1 MPELRVVAVS
11 NDGTRLVLKAAD
23 STEYTLP
30 IDERLRAAVRGDRP
44 RLGQI
49 EIEVESHLR
58 PRDIQ
63 ARIRAGA
70 TAEEVAQLAGI
81 PVDRVRRFEGPVLAE
96 RAFMA
101 ERARKTPVRRPG
113 ENAGPQL
120 GEAVQERLLLRGAEK
135 DTVQWDSWRRDDGT
149 WEVLLVYRV
158 AGEPHSASWTY
169 DPPRRLV
176 QAVDDEARSLIGES
190 DDLAAPEPS
199 FPFVPRIARLP
210 RDRPL
215 DRARGTSRPSL
226 PPLRAR
232 RGDRASE
239 RDSLTSL
246 LEAVPS
252 FRGDMVVPGTALRA
266 RTAGGA
272 RRANRRRRS
281 PRPPRPRPV
290 PPTRTSSC
298 PARSAATATGSSA
311 PPTARP
317 RRTASV
323 RAAARRS
330 RAGTR
335 SCSAR
340 GARSR
345 SSGLRQSDRS
355 HATVS
360 PVSACCRLA
369 TVRRRQ
375 VGIVRCGPV
384 SFRRGPG
391 ARATATGGRAPRRP
405 GGPASE
411 DHSDHEPTY
420 RAAGMPATAS
430 ASTSWAPETPEPQ

>member
-23 STEYTLP
+23 ATEYTLP

-113 ENAGPQL
+113 ENSGPLL

-149 WEVLLVYRV
+149 WEVMLVYRV

-190 DDLAAPEPS
+190 DDLGAPEPS

-210 RDRPL
+210 RERTLGAL
-215 DRARGTSRPSL
+215 DRDRPSL
-226 PPLRAR
+226 PSQSPEPAEEST
-232 RGDRASE
+232 GE

-252 FRGDMVVPGTALRA
+252 FRGDLVVPELPAAESSEEPPDTEPEAEEPPA
-266 RTAGGA
+266 PAASAGSAYADVLMPRSVTSHRDRLIGA
-272 RRANRRRRS
+272 TDRQAEADGVRPGRRAA
-281 PRPPRPRPV
+281 V
-290 PPTRTSSC
+290 PSWDEI
-298 PARSAATATGSSA
+298 
-311 PPTARP
+311 
-317 RRTASV
+317 V
-323 RAAARRS
+323 F
-330 RAGTR
+330 GTR
-335 SCSAR
+335 R
-340 GARSR
+340 KK
-345 SSGLRQSDRS
+345 Q
-355 HATVS
+355 
-360 PVSACCRLA
+360 
-369 TVRRRQ
+369 
-375 VGIVRCGPV
+375 
-384 SFRRGPG
+384 
-391 ARATATGGRAPRRP
+391 
-405 GGPASE
+405 E
-411 DHSDHEPTY
+411 
-420 RAAGMPATAS
+420 
-430 ASTSWAPETPEPQ
+430 

>member
-30 IDERLRAAVRGDRP
+30 IDERLRAAVRNDRA

-70 TAEEVAQLAGI
+70 SAEEVAQFAGI

-113 ENAGPQL
+113 ENTGPQL
-120 GEAVQERLLLRGAEK
+120 GEAVQERLLMRGADKE
-135 DTVQWDSWRRDDGT
+135 TVQWDSWRRDDGT

-176 QAVDDEARSLIGES
+176 QAVDDEARSLIGET
-190 DDLAAPEPS
+190 DDVAAPEPS

-215 DRARGTSRPSL
+215 DRALDRQMERPA
-226 PPLRAR
+226 PPPPPEPEERI
-232 RGDRASE
+232 GGVTASE

-252 FRGDMVVPGTALRA
+252 FRGDMVVPERPAPPEPPALEPAVHEPEAEEPPAPAASAGAGSAYADVLMPRAVAGHRDRLTGTTDRQAEADGVRP
-266 RTAGGA
+266 G
-272 RRANRRRRS
+272 RRAA
-281 PRPPRPRPV
+281 V
-290 PPTRTSSC
+290 PSWDEI
-298 PARSAATATGSSA
+298 
-311 PPTARP
+311 
-317 RRTASV
+317 V
-323 RAAARRS
+323 F
-330 RAGTR
+330 GTR
-335 SCSAR
+335 R
-340 GARSR
+340 KK
-345 SSGLRQSDRS
+345 QD
-355 HATVS
+355 
-360 PVSACCRLA
+360 
-369 TVRRRQ
+369 
-375 VGIVRCGPV
+375 
-384 SFRRGPG
+384 
-391 ARATATGGRAPRRP
+391 
-405 GGPASE
+405 
-411 DHSDHEPTY
+411 
-420 RAAGMPATAS
+420 
-430 ASTSWAPETPEPQ
+430 

>member
-70 TAEEVAQLAGI
+70 SAEEVAQLAGI

-120 GEAVQERLLLRGAEK
+120 GEAVQDRLLIRGADK

-149 WEVLLVYRV
+149 WEVLLVYLV

-176 QAVDDEARSLIGES
+176 QAVDEEARSLIGES
-190 DDLAAPEPS
+190 DDLSAPEPS

-215 DRARGTSRPSL
+215 DRPALPAPSAEL
-226 PPLRAR
+226 TEE
-232 RGDRASE
+232 GVTASE

-252 FRGDMVVPGTALRA
+252 FRGDMVVPE
-266 RTAGGA
+266 
-272 RRANRRRRS
+272 
-281 PRPPRPRPV
+281 RP
-290 PPTRTSSC
+290 SS
-298 PARSAATATGSSA
+298 T
-311 PPTARP
+311 
-317 RRTASV
+317 
-323 RAAARRS
+323 
-330 RAGTR
+330 
-335 SCSAR
+335 
-340 GARSR
+340 
-345 SSGLRQSDRS
+345 
-355 HATVS
+355 
-360 PVSACCRLA
+360 
-369 TVRRRQ
+369 
-375 VGIVRCGPV
+375 
-384 SFRRGPG
+384 
-391 ARATATGGRAPRRP
+391 
-405 GGPASE
+405 
-411 DHSDHEPTY
+411 
-420 RAAGMPATAS
+420 
-430 ASTSWAPETPEPQ
+430 ETPEEPAPEPEVEEPPAPAASAGSAYADVLMPRSVGAHRDRLVGATDRQAEADGVRPGRRAAVPSWDEIVFGTRRKNKE

>member
-30 IDERLRAAVRGDRP
+30 IDERLRAAVRNDRA

-70 TAEEVAQLAGI
+70 SAEEVAQLAGI

-113 ENAGPQL
+113 ENTGPQL
-120 GEAVQERLLLRGAEK
+120 GEAVQERLTLRGAEK
-135 DTVQWDSWRRDDGT
+135 EAVQWDSWRRDDGT

-176 QAVDDEARSLIGES
+176 QAVDDEARALIGET
-190 DDLAAPEPS
+190 DGTIATQEPS

-215 DRARGTSRPSL
+215 DRALDRQLERPPGS
-226 PPLRAR
+226 PAEPEEN
-232 RGDRASE
+232 GGE

-252 FRGDMVVPGTALRA
+252 FRGDMVVPDRPAPPEPAPTEPVQEPEEEEPVAPAASAGAGSAYADVLMPRSVAGHRDRLTGTTDRQAEADGVRP
-266 RTAGGA
+266 G
-272 RRANRRRRS
+272 RRAA
-281 PRPPRPRPV
+281 V
-290 PPTRTSSC
+290 PSWDEI
-298 PARSAATATGSSA
+298 
-311 PPTARP
+311 
-317 RRTASV
+317 V
-323 RAAARRS
+323 F
-330 RAGTR
+330 GTR
-335 SCSAR
+335 R
-340 GARSR
+340 KK
-345 SSGLRQSDRS
+345 QD
-355 HATVS
+355 
-360 PVSACCRLA
+360 
-369 TVRRRQ
+369 
-375 VGIVRCGPV
+375 
-384 SFRRGPG
+384 
-391 ARATATGGRAPRRP
+391 
-405 GGPASE
+405 
-411 DHSDHEPTY
+411 
-420 RAAGMPATAS
+420 
-430 ASTSWAPETPEPQ
+430 

>member
-113 ENAGPQL
+113 ENSGPLL
-120 GEAVQERLLLRGAEK
+120 GETVQERLLLRGAEK

-149 WEVLLVYRV
+149 WEVMLVYLV

-190 DDLAAPEPS
+190 DDLGTPEPT

-210 RDRPL
+210 RERPFDR
-215 DRARGTSRPSL
+215 DRPSL
-226 PPLRAR
+226 PAQ
-232 RGDRASE
+232 ASEPAEESTGE

-252 FRGDMVVPGTALRA
+252 FRGDLVVPERA
-266 RTAGGA
+266 PEPVEEPDSEPAAEEPPAPAASAGSAYADVLMPRSVGSHRDRLVGA
-272 RRANRRRRS
+272 TDRQAEADGVRPGRRAA
-281 PRPPRPRPV
+281 V
-290 PPTRTSSC
+290 PSWDEI
-298 PARSAATATGSSA
+298 
-311 PPTARP
+311 
-317 RRTASV
+317 V
-323 RAAARRS
+323 F
-330 RAGTR
+330 GTR
-335 SCSAR
+335 R
-340 GARSR
+340 KK
-345 SSGLRQSDRS
+345 Q
-355 HATVS
+355 
-360 PVSACCRLA
+360 
-369 TVRRRQ
+369 
-375 VGIVRCGPV
+375 
-384 SFRRGPG
+384 
-391 ARATATGGRAPRRP
+391 
-405 GGPASE
+405 E
-411 DHSDHEPTY
+411 
-420 RAAGMPATAS
+420 
-430 ASTSWAPETPEPQ
+430 

>member
-1 MPELRVVAVS
+1 MTSAGTTREVPMPELRVVAVS

-70 TAEEVAQLAGI
+70 SAEEVAQLAGI

-113 ENAGPQL
+113 ENVGPQL
-120 GEAVQERLLLRGAEK
+120 GEAVQERLTIRGAEK

-149 WEVLLVYRV
+149 WEVMLVYRV
-158 AGEPHSASWTY
+158 AGEPHAASWTY

-215 DRARGTSRPSL
+215 DRALDRQMERPSL
-226 PPLRAR
+226 PPAPPEPVEEA
-232 RGDRASE
+232 GE

-252 FRGDMVVPGTALRA
+252 FRGDMVVPERPANTERP
-266 RTAGGA
+266 AGEEPVTEPEEEEPPAPAASAGA
-272 RRANRRRRS
+272 GSAYADVLMPRSVGSHRDRLVGSTDRQAEADGVRPGRRAA
-281 PRPPRPRPV
+281 V
-290 PPTRTSSC
+290 PSWDEI
-298 PARSAATATGSSA
+298 
-311 PPTARP
+311 
-317 RRTASV
+317 V
-323 RAAARRS
+323 F
-330 RAGTR
+330 GTR
-335 SCSAR
+335 R
-340 GARSR
+340 KK
-345 SSGLRQSDRS
+345 QD
-355 HATVS
+355 
-360 PVSACCRLA
+360 
-369 TVRRRQ
+369 
-375 VGIVRCGPV
+375 
-384 SFRRGPG
+384 
-391 ARATATGGRAPRRP
+391 
-405 GGPASE
+405 
-411 DHSDHEPTY
+411 
-420 RAAGMPATAS
+420 
-430 ASTSWAPETPEPQ
+430 

>member
-70 TAEEVAQLAGI
+70 SAEEVASLAGI

-113 ENAGPQL
+113 ENTGPQL
-120 GEAVQERLLLRGAEK
+120 GEAVQERLLLRGADKE
-135 DTVQWDSWRRDDGT
+135 TVQWDSWRRDDGT

-158 AGEPHSASWTY
+158 ATEPHSASWTY

-176 QAVDDEARSLIGES
+176 QAVDDEARALIGET
-190 DDLAAPEPS
+190 DDIAAPEPS

-215 DRARGTSRPSL
+215 DRALERPGA
-226 PPLRAR
+226 PEAEQEPA
-232 RGDRASE
+232 APAAVAEQE

-252 FRGDMVVPGTALRA
+252 FRGDMVVPE
-266 RTAGGA
+266 
-272 RRANRRRRS
+272 
-281 PRPPRPRPV
+281 RPAAA
-290 PPTRTSSC
+290 
-298 PARSAATATGSSA
+298 PAELPSA
-311 PPTARP
+311 P
-317 RRTASV
+317 
-323 RAAARRS
+323 
-330 RAGTR
+330 
-335 SCSAR
+335 
-340 GARSR
+340 
-345 SSGLRQSDRS
+345 
-355 HATVS
+355 
-360 PVSACCRLA
+360 
-369 TVRRRQ
+369 
-375 VGIVRCGPV
+375 
-384 SFRRGPG
+384 
-391 ARATATGGRAPRRP
+391 
-405 GGPASE
+405 E
-411 DHSDHEPTY
+411 EPEQEPE
-420 RAAGMPATAS
+420 AEEPPATAAS
-430 ASTSWAPETPEPQ
+430 AGSAYADVLMPRAVASHRDRLVGSTDRQAEADGVRPGRRAAVPSWDEIVFGTRRKKQE

>member
-23 STEYTLP
+23 ATEYTLP

-113 ENAGPQL
+113 ENSGPLL

-190 DDLAAPEPS
+190 DDLAVPEPS

-210 RDRPL
+210 RERSMDRAL
-215 DRARGTSRPSL
+215 DRQTERERPSL
-226 PPLRAR
+226 PAQSSEPAEETT
-232 RGDRASE
+232 GE

-252 FRGDMVVPGTALRA
+252 FRGDMVVPE
-266 RTAGGA
+266 RTSETPDEPDEEAAVEEPPAPAASAGSAYADVLMPRSVGSHRDRLTGA
-272 RRANRRRRS
+272 TDRQAEADGVRPGRRAA
-281 PRPPRPRPV
+281 V
-290 PPTRTSSC
+290 PSWDEI
-298 PARSAATATGSSA
+298 
-311 PPTARP
+311 
-317 RRTASV
+317 V
-323 RAAARRS
+323 F
-330 RAGTR
+330 GTR
-335 SCSAR
+335 R
-340 GARSR
+340 KK
-345 SSGLRQSDRS
+345 Q
-355 HATVS
+355 
-360 PVSACCRLA
+360 
-369 TVRRRQ
+369 
-375 VGIVRCGPV
+375 
-384 SFRRGPG
+384 
-391 ARATATGGRAPRRP
+391 
-405 GGPASE
+405 E
-411 DHSDHEPTY
+411 
-420 RAAGMPATAS
+420 
-430 ASTSWAPETPEPQ
+430 

>member
-30 IDERLRAAVRGDRP
+30 IDERLRAAVRNDRA

-70 TAEEVAQLAGI
+70 SAEEVAQFAGI

-113 ENAGPQL
+113 ENTGPQL
-120 GEAVQERLLLRGAEK
+120 GEAVQERLLLRGADKE
-135 DTVQWDSWRRDDGT
+135 TVQWDSWRRDDGT

-176 QAVDDEARSLIGES
+176 QAVDDEARSLIGET
-190 DDLAAPEPS
+190 DDVAAPEPS

-215 DRARGTSRPSL
+215 DRALDRQMERPTA
-226 PPLRAR
+226 PPPPPEPEEHI
-232 RGDRASE
+232 ASVSAGE

-252 FRGDMVVPGTALRA
+252 FRGDMVVPERPAPPEPPAIEPAAQEPEADEPSAAAASAGAGSAYADVLMPRAVAGHRDRLTGTTDRQAEADGVRP
-266 RTAGGA
+266 G
-272 RRANRRRRS
+272 RRAA
-281 PRPPRPRPV
+281 V
-290 PPTRTSSC
+290 PTWDEI
-298 PARSAATATGSSA
+298 
-311 PPTARP
+311 
-317 RRTASV
+317 V
-323 RAAARRS
+323 F
-330 RAGTR
+330 GTR
-335 SCSAR
+335 R
-340 GARSR
+340 KK
-345 SSGLRQSDRS
+345 QD
-355 HATVS
+355 
-360 PVSACCRLA
+360 
-369 TVRRRQ
+369 
-375 VGIVRCGPV
+375 
-384 SFRRGPG
+384 
-391 ARATATGGRAPRRP
+391 
-405 GGPASE
+405 
-411 DHSDHEPTY
+411 
-420 RAAGMPATAS
+420 
-430 ASTSWAPETPEPQ
+430 

>member
-70 TAEEVAQLAGI
+70 TAEEVAQMAGI

-120 GEAVQERLLLRGAEK
+120 GESVQERLTLRGAEK

-210 RDRPL
+210 RDRTMDRAL
-215 DRARGTSRPSL
+215 DRQSPPAPPSE
-226 PPLRAR
+226 PTEESTGERER
-232 RGDRASE
+232 E

-252 FRGDMVVPGTALRA
+252 FRGDMVVPEIPSEEPEEPAEEPA
-266 RTAGGA
+266 AEEPPAPAASAGSAYADVLMPRSVGSHRDRLIGSTDRQA
-272 RRANRRRRS
+272 EADGVRPGRRAA
-281 PRPPRPRPV
+281 V
-290 PPTRTSSC
+290 PSWDEI
-298 PARSAATATGSSA
+298 
-311 PPTARP
+311 
-317 RRTASV
+317 V
-323 RAAARRS
+323 F
-330 RAGTR
+330 GTR
-335 SCSAR
+335 R
-340 GARSR
+340 KK
-345 SSGLRQSDRS
+345 Q
-355 HATVS
+355 
-360 PVSACCRLA
+360 
-369 TVRRRQ
+369 
-375 VGIVRCGPV
+375 
-384 SFRRGPG
+384 
-391 ARATATGGRAPRRP
+391 
-405 GGPASE
+405 E
-411 DHSDHEPTY
+411 
-420 RAAGMPATAS
+420 
-430 ASTSWAPETPEPQ
+430 

>member
-70 TAEEVAQLAGI
+70 TAEEVAQMAGI

-113 ENAGPQL
+113 ENSGPPL
-120 GEAVQERLLLRGAEK
+120 GEAVQERLLLRGADK

-149 WEVLLVYRV
+149 WEVLLVYLV

-176 QAVDDEARSLIGES
+176 QAVDDEARALIGES

-215 DRARGTSRPSL
+215 DRPGDRERPSL
-226 PPLRAR
+226 PAPPEPAAEESA
-232 RGDRASE
+232 GD

-252 FRGDMVVPGTALRA
+252 FRGDLVVPERPSVAPEPVEEPVEEPEAEEPPAPAASAGAGSAYADVLMPRSVTSHRDRLTGTTDRQAEADGVRP
-266 RTAGGA
+266 G
-272 RRANRRRRS
+272 RRAA
-281 PRPPRPRPV
+281 V
-290 PPTRTSSC
+290 PSWDEI
-298 PARSAATATGSSA
+298 
-311 PPTARP
+311 
-317 RRTASV
+317 V
-323 RAAARRS
+323 F
-330 RAGTR
+330 GTR
-335 SCSAR
+335 R
-340 GARSR
+340 KK
-345 SSGLRQSDRS
+345 Q
-355 HATVS
+355 
-360 PVSACCRLA
+360 
-369 TVRRRQ
+369 
-375 VGIVRCGPV
+375 
-384 SFRRGPG
+384 
-391 ARATATGGRAPRRP
+391 
-405 GGPASE
+405 E
-411 DHSDHEPTY
+411 
-420 RAAGMPATAS
+420 
-430 ASTSWAPETPEPQ
+430 

>member
-30 IDERLRAAVRGDRP
+30 IDERLRAAVRNDRA

-70 TAEEVAQLAGI
+70 SAEEVAQMAGI

-101 ERARKTPVRRPG
+101 ERARKTPVRRAG
-113 ENAGPQL
+113 ENTGTGPQL
-120 GEAVQERLLLRGAEK
+120 GEAVQERLLLRGAERE
-135 DTVQWDSWRRDDGT
+135 TVLWDSWRRDDGT

-158 AGEPHSASWTY
+158 ATETHSASWSY

-176 QAVDDEARSLIGES
+176 QAMDDEARSLIGES
-190 DDLAAPEPS
+190 DDSLMAPEPS

-215 DRARGTSRPSL
+215 DRALDRQMERPTAPA
-226 PPLRAR
+226 PPTPDEV
-232 RGDRASE
+232 GE

-252 FRGDMVVPGTALRA
+252 FRGDMVVPE
-266 RTAGGA
+266 
-272 RRANRRRRS
+272 
-281 PRPPRPRPV
+281 RPAPAEL
-290 PPTRTSSC
+290 PPTE
-298 PARSAATATGSSA
+298 PAQEPEAEE
-311 PPTARP
+311 PPA
-317 RRTASV
+317 
-323 RAAARRS
+323 
-330 RAGTR
+330 
-335 SCSAR
+335 
-340 GARSR
+340 
-345 SSGLRQSDRS
+345 
-355 HATVS
+355 
-360 PVSACCRLA
+360 
-369 TVRRRQ
+369 
-375 VGIVRCGPV
+375 
-384 SFRRGPG
+384 
-391 ARATATGGRAPRRP
+391 
-405 GGPASE
+405 
-411 DHSDHEPTY
+411 
-420 RAAGMPATAS
+420 AS
-430 ASTSWAPETPEPQ
+430 ASAGSAYADVLMPRAVAGHRDRLTGTTDRQAEADGVRPGRRAAVPSWDEIVFGTRRKKQD

>member
-70 TAEEVAQLAGI
+70 TAEEVAQMAGI

-120 GEAVQERLLLRGAEK
+120 GEAVQERLLLRGADK

-149 WEVLLVYRV
+149 WEVLLVYLV

-190 DDLAAPEPS
+190 DDLAVPEPS

-215 DRARGTSRPSL
+215 DRALDRERPGL
-226 PPLRAR
+226 PAPPSEPSEENAER
-232 RGDRASE
+232 E

-252 FRGDMVVPGTALRA
+252 FRGDMVVPERPADPVTEEPDEQEPEVEEPPAPA
-266 RTAGGA
+266 ASAGSAYADVLMPRSVGSHRDRLVGA
-272 RRANRRRRS
+272 TDRQAEADGVRPGRRAA
-281 PRPPRPRPV
+281 V
-290 PPTRTSSC
+290 PSWDEI
-298 PARSAATATGSSA
+298 
-311 PPTARP
+311 
-317 RRTASV
+317 V
-323 RAAARRS
+323 F
-330 RAGTR
+330 GTR
-335 SCSAR
+335 R
-340 GARSR
+340 KK
-345 SSGLRQSDRS
+345 Q
-355 HATVS
+355 
-360 PVSACCRLA
+360 
-369 TVRRRQ
+369 
-375 VGIVRCGPV
+375 
-384 SFRRGPG
+384 
-391 ARATATGGRAPRRP
+391 
-405 GGPASE
+405 E
-411 DHSDHEPTY
+411 
-420 RAAGMPATAS
+420 
-430 ASTSWAPETPEPQ
+430 

>member
-70 TAEEVAQLAGI
+70 SAEEVAQLAGI

-113 ENAGPQL
+113 ENAAGPQL
-120 GEAVQERLLLRGAEK
+120 GEAVQERLTLRGADK

-149 WEVLLVYRV
+149 WEVLLVYLV

-176 QAVDDEARSLIGES
+176 QAVDEEARSLIGES
-190 DDLAAPEPS
+190 EDLAAAEPS

-215 DRARGTSRPSL
+215 DRALERPSL
-226 PPLRAR
+226 PAPPVESDEDGA
-232 RGDRASE
+232 ASE

-252 FRGDMVVPGTALRA
+252 FRGDLVVPERPAPEPPVEEPA
-266 RTAGGA
+266 AEPAEEEPPAPAASAGSAYADVLMPRSVGA
-272 RRANRRRRS
+272 HRDRLVGATDRQAEADGVRPGRRAA
-281 PRPPRPRPV
+281 V
-290 PPTRTSSC
+290 PSWDEI
-298 PARSAATATGSSA
+298 
-311 PPTARP
+311 
-317 RRTASV
+317 V
-323 RAAARRS
+323 F
-330 RAGTR
+330 GTR
-335 SCSAR
+335 R
-340 GARSR
+340 KK
-345 SSGLRQSDRS
+345 Q
-355 HATVS
+355 
-360 PVSACCRLA
+360 
-369 TVRRRQ
+369 
-375 VGIVRCGPV
+375 
-384 SFRRGPG
+384 
-391 ARATATGGRAPRRP
+391 
-405 GGPASE
+405 E
-411 DHSDHEPTY
+411 
-420 RAAGMPATAS
+420 
-430 ASTSWAPETPEPQ
+430 

>member
-113 ENAGPQL
+113 ENTGPQL

-135 DTVQWDSWRRDDGT
+135 DSVQWDSWRRDDGT

-176 QAVDDEARSLIGES
+176 QAVDAEARSLIGES

-210 RDRPL
+210 RDRAM
-215 DRARGTSRPSL
+215 DRALERQERPVL
-226 PPLRAR
+226 PSPSPEPAEEST
-232 RGDRASE
+232 GE

-252 FRGDMVVPGTALRA
+252 FRGDLVVPERPADPPVPEEPA
-266 RTAGGA
+266 AEVEAEEPPAPAASAGSAYADVLMPRSVGSHRDRLIGA
-272 RRANRRRRS
+272 TDRQAEADGVRPGRRAA
-281 PRPPRPRPV
+281 V
-290 PPTRTSSC
+290 PSWDEI
-298 PARSAATATGSSA
+298 
-311 PPTARP
+311 
-317 RRTASV
+317 V
-323 RAAARRS
+323 F
-330 RAGTR
+330 GTR
-335 SCSAR
+335 R
-340 GARSR
+340 KK
-345 SSGLRQSDRS
+345 Q
-355 HATVS
+355 
-360 PVSACCRLA
+360 
-369 TVRRRQ
+369 
-375 VGIVRCGPV
+375 
-384 SFRRGPG
+384 
-391 ARATATGGRAPRRP
+391 
-405 GGPASE
+405 E
-411 DHSDHEPTY
+411 
-420 RAAGMPATAS
+420 
-430 ASTSWAPETPEPQ
+430 

>member
-63 ARIRAGA
+63 ARIRAA
-70 TAEEVAQLAGI
+70 SAEEVAQLAGI

-120 GEAVQERLLLRGAEK
+120 GEAVQERLLIRGAEK

-158 AGEPHSASWTY
+158 AGEPHAASWTY

-190 DDLAAPEPS
+190 EDLAAPEPS

-215 DRARGTSRPSL
+215 DRALDRQMERPSL
-226 PPLRAR
+226 PPPPPEPAEEAE
-232 RGDRASE
+232 D

-252 FRGDMVVPGTALRA
+252 FRGDMVVPERPATTERPAEEPA
-266 RTAGGA
+266 DEPEAEE
-272 RRANRRRRS
+272 
-281 PRPPRPRPV
+281 PRLPPPRQVPV
-290 PPTRTSSC
+290 PRTRTC
-298 PARSAATATGSSA
+298 
-311 PPTARP
+311 
-317 RRTASV
+317 
-323 RAAARRS
+323 
-330 RAGTR
+330 
-335 SCSAR
+335 
-340 GARSR
+340 
-345 SSGLRQSDRS
+345 
-355 HATVS
+355 
-360 PVSACCRLA
+360 
-369 TVRRRQ
+369 
-375 VGIVRCGPV
+375 
-384 SFRRGPG
+384 
-391 ARATATGGRAPRRP
+391 
-405 GGPASE
+405 
-411 DHSDHEPTY
+411 
-420 RAAGMPATAS
+420 
-430 ASTSWAPETPEPQ
+430 

>member
-70 TAEEVAQLAGI
+70 TAEEVAQMAGI

-120 GEAVQERLLLRGAEK
+120 GEAVQERLTLRGAEK

-149 WEVLLVYRV
+149 WEVLLVYLV

-176 QAVDDEARSLIGES
+176 QAVDEEARSLIGES
-190 DDLAAPEPS
+190 DDLAASPEPS

-215 DRARGTSRPSL
+215 DRALERPSL
-226 PPLRAR
+226 PAPPLESAEET
-232 RGDRASE
+232 ASASAGE

-252 FRGDMVVPGTALRA
+252 FRGDLVVPERPSEEAPEAEEPAPEAETEEPPAPA
-266 RTAGGA
+266 ASAGSAYADVLMPRSVGGHRDRLVGSTDRQA
-272 RRANRRRRS
+272 EADGVRPGRRAA
-281 PRPPRPRPV
+281 V
-290 PPTRTSSC
+290 PSWDEI
-298 PARSAATATGSSA
+298 
-311 PPTARP
+311 
-317 RRTASV
+317 V
-323 RAAARRS
+323 F
-330 RAGTR
+330 GTR
-335 SCSAR
+335 R
-340 GARSR
+340 KK
-345 SSGLRQSDRS
+345 Q
-355 HATVS
+355 
-360 PVSACCRLA
+360 
-369 TVRRRQ
+369 
-375 VGIVRCGPV
+375 
-384 SFRRGPG
+384 
-391 ARATATGGRAPRRP
+391 
-405 GGPASE
+405 E
-411 DHSDHEPTY
+411 
-420 RAAGMPATAS
+420 
-430 ASTSWAPETPEPQ
+430 

>member
-70 TAEEVAQLAGI
+70 SAEEVAQLAGI

-120 GEAVQERLLLRGAEK
+120 GEAVQERLLIRGAEK

-149 WEVLLVYRV
+149 WEVLLVYLV

-215 DRARGTSRPSL
+215 DRPVPPAPSAEL
-226 PPLRAR
+226 SEE
-232 RGDRASE
+232 GVSASE

-252 FRGDMVVPGTALRA
+252 FRGDMVVPERVSSTEDPEDPATETEVEEPPA
-266 RTAGGA
+266 PAASAGSAYADVLMPRSVGA
-272 RRANRRRRS
+272 HRDRLVGATDRQAEADGVRPGRRAA
-281 PRPPRPRPV
+281 V
-290 PPTRTSSC
+290 PSWDEI
-298 PARSAATATGSSA
+298 
-311 PPTARP
+311 
-317 RRTASV
+317 V
-323 RAAARRS
+323 F
-330 RAGTR
+330 GTR
-335 SCSAR
+335 R
-340 GARSR
+340 KNK
-345 SSGLRQSDRS
+345 
-355 HATVS
+355 
-360 PVSACCRLA
+360 
-369 TVRRRQ
+369 
-375 VGIVRCGPV
+375 
-384 SFRRGPG
+384 
-391 ARATATGGRAPRRP
+391 
-405 GGPASE
+405 E
-411 DHSDHEPTY
+411 
-420 RAAGMPATAS
+420 
-430 ASTSWAPETPEPQ
+430 

>member
-30 IDERLRAAVRGDRP
+30 IDERLRAAVRNDRA

-70 TAEEVAQLAGI
+70 SAEEVAQLAGI

-113 ENAGPQL
+113 ENSGPQL

-158 AGEPHSASWTY
+158 AGEVHTASWTY

-176 QAVDDEARSLIGES
+176 QAVDDEARALIGET
-190 DDLAAPEPS
+190 DDTIAAAPEPS

-215 DRARGTSRPSL
+215 DRALDRQIDRSDRQL
-226 PPLRAR
+226 ERAP
-232 RGDRASE
+232 APVEPEEE

-252 FRGDMVVPGTALRA
+252 FRGDMVVPEQPDSSEPSEEADAEEPPAPAASAGAGSAYADVLMPRA
-266 RTAGGA
+266 VSGHRDRLHGA
-272 RRANRRRRS
+272 TDRQAEADGVRPGRRAA
-281 PRPPRPRPV
+281 V
-290 PPTRTSSC
+290 PSWDEI
-298 PARSAATATGSSA
+298 
-311 PPTARP
+311 
-317 RRTASV
+317 V
-323 RAAARRS
+323 F
-330 RAGTR
+330 GTR
-335 SCSAR
+335 R
-340 GARSR
+340 KK
-345 SSGLRQSDRS
+345 QD
-355 HATVS
+355 
-360 PVSACCRLA
+360 
-369 TVRRRQ
+369 
-375 VGIVRCGPV
+375 
-384 SFRRGPG
+384 
-391 ARATATGGRAPRRP
+391 
-405 GGPASE
+405 
-411 DHSDHEPTY
+411 
-420 RAAGMPATAS
+420 
-430 ASTSWAPETPEPQ
+430 

>member
-30 IDERLRAAVRGDRP
+30 IDERLRAAVRNDRA

-70 TAEEVAQLAGI
+70 SAEEVAQLAGI

-113 ENAGPQL
+113 ENTGPQL
-120 GEAVQERLLLRGAEK
+120 GEAVQERLTLRGAEK
-135 DTVQWDSWRRDDGT
+135 DTAQWDSWRRDDGT

-176 QAVDDEARSLIGES
+176 QAVDDEARALIGET
-190 DDLAAPEPS
+190 DDTIATQEPS

-215 DRARGTSRPSL
+215 DRALDRQLEGP
-226 PPLRAR
+226 RAP
-232 RGDRASE
+232 GAPAEPEENGSE

-252 FRGDMVVPGTALRA
+252 FRGDMVVPERPTPTEPPAIEPAEEPEAEEPVAPAASAGAGSAYADVLMPRSVAGHRDRLTGTTDRQAEADGVRP
-266 RTAGGA
+266 G
-272 RRANRRRRS
+272 RRAA
-281 PRPPRPRPV
+281 V
-290 PPTRTSSC
+290 PSWDEI
-298 PARSAATATGSSA
+298 
-311 PPTARP
+311 
-317 RRTASV
+317 V
-323 RAAARRS
+323 F
-330 RAGTR
+330 GTR
-335 SCSAR
+335 R
-340 GARSR
+340 KK
-345 SSGLRQSDRS
+345 Q
-355 HATVS
+355 
-360 PVSACCRLA
+360 
-369 TVRRRQ
+369 
-375 VGIVRCGPV
+375 
-384 SFRRGPG
+384 
-391 ARATATGGRAPRRP
+391 
-405 GGPASE
+405 E
-411 DHSDHEPTY
+411 
-420 RAAGMPATAS
+420 
-430 ASTSWAPETPEPQ
+430 

>member
-113 ENAGPQL
+113 ENAGPLL
-120 GEAVQERLLLRGAEK
+120 GEAVQERLMLRGAEK

-190 DDLAAPEPS
+190 EDLAVPEPS

-215 DRARGTSRPSL
+215 DRS
-226 PPLRAR
+226 
-232 RGDRASE
+232 GDRDRERPTLPAQSSDPVEETIGE

-252 FRGDMVVPGTALRA
+252 FRGDMVVPERPAEIPEEPA
-266 RTAGGA
+266 PEPAAEEPPAPAASAGSAYADVLMPRSVGSHRDRLIGA
-272 RRANRRRRS
+272 TDRQAEADGVRPGRRAA
-281 PRPPRPRPV
+281 V
-290 PPTRTSSC
+290 PSWDEI
-298 PARSAATATGSSA
+298 
-311 PPTARP
+311 
-317 RRTASV
+317 V
-323 RAAARRS
+323 F
-330 RAGTR
+330 GTR
-335 SCSAR
+335 R
-340 GARSR
+340 KK
-345 SSGLRQSDRS
+345 Q
-355 HATVS
+355 
-360 PVSACCRLA
+360 
-369 TVRRRQ
+369 
-375 VGIVRCGPV
+375 
-384 SFRRGPG
+384 
-391 ARATATGGRAPRRP
+391 
-405 GGPASE
+405 E
-411 DHSDHEPTY
+411 
-420 RAAGMPATAS
+420 
-430 ASTSWAPETPEPQ
+430 

>member
-23 STEYTLP
+23 NTEYTLP
-30 IDERLRAAVRGDRP
+30 IDERLRAAVRNDRA

-113 ENAGPQL
+113 ESTGPQL
-120 GEAVQERLLLRGAEK
+120 GEAVAERLMLRGADK

-176 QAVDDEARSLIGES
+176 QAVDDEARALIGES
-190 DDLAAPEPS
+190 DDTPEPS

-210 RDRPL
+210 RDRF
-215 DRARGTSRPSL
+215 DRTERS
-226 PPLRAR
+226 
-232 RGDRASE
+232 DASESESSEAAGQDGVGE

-252 FRGDMVVPGTALRA
+252 FRGDLVVPEQSSSPDGAPEDEA
-266 RTAGGA
+266 EEPEAVEPPAPAASAGAAYADVLMPRSVAGHRDRLTGSTDRQA
-272 RRANRRRRS
+272 EADGVRPGRRAA
-281 PRPPRPRPV
+281 V
-290 PPTRTSSC
+290 PSWDEI
-298 PARSAATATGSSA
+298 
-311 PPTARP
+311 
-317 RRTASV
+317 V
-323 RAAARRS
+323 F
-330 RAGTR
+330 GTR
-335 SCSAR
+335 R
-340 GARSR
+340 KK
-345 SSGLRQSDRS
+345 Q
-355 HATVS
+355 
-360 PVSACCRLA
+360 
-369 TVRRRQ
+369 
-375 VGIVRCGPV
+375 
-384 SFRRGPG
+384 
-391 ARATATGGRAPRRP
+391 
-405 GGPASE
+405 E
-411 DHSDHEPTY
+411 
-420 RAAGMPATAS
+420 
-430 ASTSWAPETPEPQ
+430 

>member
-30 IDERLRAAVRGDRP
+30 IDERLRAAVRNDRA

-70 TAEEVAQLAGI
+70 SAEEVAQFAGI

-113 ENAGPQL
+113 ENTGPQL
-120 GEAVQERLLLRGAEK
+120 GEAVQERLLLRGADKE
-135 DTVQWDSWRRDDGT
+135 TVQWDSWRRDDGT

-169 DPPRRLV
+169 DAPRRLV
-176 QAVDDEARSLIGES
+176 QAVDDEARSLIGET
-190 DDLAAPEPS
+190 DDVAAPEPS

-215 DRARGTSRPSL
+215 DRALDRQMERPA
-226 PPLRAR
+226 PPPAPEPEERT
-232 RGDRASE
+232 GGVTASE

-252 FRGDMVVPGTALRA
+252 FRGDMVVPERPSPPEPPAIEPAVQEPETAEPPAPAASAGAGSAYADVLMPRAVAGHRDRLTGTTDRQAEADGVRP
-266 RTAGGA
+266 G
-272 RRANRRRRS
+272 RRAA
-281 PRPPRPRPV
+281 V
-290 PPTRTSSC
+290 PSWDEI
-298 PARSAATATGSSA
+298 
-311 PPTARP
+311 
-317 RRTASV
+317 V
-323 RAAARRS
+323 F
-330 RAGTR
+330 GTR
-335 SCSAR
+335 R
-340 GARSR
+340 KK
-345 SSGLRQSDRS
+345 QD
-355 HATVS
+355 
-360 PVSACCRLA
+360 
-369 TVRRRQ
+369 
-375 VGIVRCGPV
+375 
-384 SFRRGPG
+384 
-391 ARATATGGRAPRRP
+391 
-405 GGPASE
+405 
-411 DHSDHEPTY
+411 
-420 RAAGMPATAS
+420 
-430 ASTSWAPETPEPQ
+430 

>member
-30 IDERLRAAVRGDRP
+30 IDERLRAAVRNDRA

-70 TAEEVAQLAGI
+70 SAEEVAQFAGI

-113 ENAGPQL
+113 ENTGPQL
-120 GEAVQERLLLRGAEK
+120 GDAVQERLLLRGADKE
-135 DTVQWDSWRRDDGT
+135 TVQWDSWRRDDGT

-190 DDLAAPEPS
+190 DVAAPEPS

-215 DRARGTSRPSL
+215 DRAL
-226 PPLRAR
+226 
-232 RGDRASE
+232 DRQMDRHAEPEEFSAPTAAE

-252 FRGDMVVPGTALRA
+252 FRGDMVVPERPSQPEPAAIEPAAEKPAADEPPAAASAGAGSAYADVLMPRAVAGHRDRLTGTTDRQAEADGVRP
-266 RTAGGA
+266 G
-272 RRANRRRRS
+272 RRAA
-281 PRPPRPRPV
+281 V
-290 PPTRTSSC
+290 PSWDEI
-298 PARSAATATGSSA
+298 
-311 PPTARP
+311 
-317 RRTASV
+317 V
-323 RAAARRS
+323 F
-330 RAGTR
+330 GTR
-335 SCSAR
+335 R
-340 GARSR
+340 KK
-345 SSGLRQSDRS
+345 QD
-355 HATVS
+355 
-360 PVSACCRLA
+360 
-369 TVRRRQ
+369 
-375 VGIVRCGPV
+375 
-384 SFRRGPG
+384 
-391 ARATATGGRAPRRP
+391 
-405 GGPASE
+405 
-411 DHSDHEPTY
+411 
-420 RAAGMPATAS
+420 
-430 ASTSWAPETPEPQ
+430 

>member
-70 TAEEVAQLAGI
+70 SAEEVASLAGI

-113 ENAGPQL
+113 ENTGPQL
-120 GEAVQERLLLRGAEK
+120 GEAVQERLLLRGADKES
-135 DTVQWDSWRRDDGT
+135 VQWDSWRRDDGT

-158 AGEPHSASWTY
+158 ATEPHSASWTY

-176 QAVDDEARSLIGES
+176 QAVDDEARALIGET
-190 DDLAAPEPS
+190 DDIAAPEPS

-215 DRARGTSRPSL
+215 ERALDRPGTPAPEPTEEPGPSG
-226 PPLRAR
+226 AI
-232 RGDRASE
+232 AEQE

-252 FRGDMVVPGTALRA
+252 FRGDMVVPERPTTAPSELPSAQDEPEQEPEAEEPPASAASAGSAYADVLMPRA
-266 RTAGGA
+266 VASHRERLVGSTDRQAEADGVRPG
-272 RRANRRRRS
+272 RRAA
-281 PRPPRPRPV
+281 V
-290 PPTRTSSC
+290 PSWDEI
-298 PARSAATATGSSA
+298 
-311 PPTARP
+311 
-317 RRTASV
+317 V
-323 RAAARRS
+323 F
-330 RAGTR
+330 GTR
-335 SCSAR
+335 R
-340 GARSR
+340 KK
-345 SSGLRQSDRS
+345 Q
-355 HATVS
+355 
-360 PVSACCRLA
+360 
-369 TVRRRQ
+369 
-375 VGIVRCGPV
+375 
-384 SFRRGPG
+384 
-391 ARATATGGRAPRRP
+391 
-405 GGPASE
+405 E
-411 DHSDHEPTY
+411 
-420 RAAGMPATAS
+420 
-430 ASTSWAPETPEPQ
+430 

>member
-30 IDERLRAAVRGDRP
+30 IDERLRAAVRNDRA

-70 TAEEVAQLAGI
+70 SAEEVAQFAGI

-113 ENAGPQL
+113 ENTGPQL
-120 GEAVQERLLLRGAEK
+120 GEAVQERLLLRGADRE
-135 DTVQWDSWRRDDGT
+135 TVQWDSWRRDDGT

-176 QAVDDEARSLIGES
+176 QAVDEEARSLIGET
-190 DDLAAPEPS
+190 DDVAAPEPS

-215 DRARGTSRPSL
+215 DRALDRQIERPSPSAL
-226 PPLRAR
+226 EPEERVSGVSA
-232 RGDRASE
+232 GE

-252 FRGDMVVPGTALRA
+252 FRGDMVVPERPSQPEPPALEPASQEEPEADEPPAAAASAGAGSAYADVLMPRAVAGHRDRLTGTTDRQAEADGVRP
-266 RTAGGA
+266 G
-272 RRANRRRRS
+272 RRAA
-281 PRPPRPRPV
+281 V
-290 PPTRTSSC
+290 PSWDEI
-298 PARSAATATGSSA
+298 
-311 PPTARP
+311 
-317 RRTASV
+317 V
-323 RAAARRS
+323 F
-330 RAGTR
+330 GTR
-335 SCSAR
+335 R
-340 GARSR
+340 KK
-345 SSGLRQSDRS
+345 QD
-355 HATVS
+355 
-360 PVSACCRLA
+360 
-369 TVRRRQ
+369 
-375 VGIVRCGPV
+375 
-384 SFRRGPG
+384 
-391 ARATATGGRAPRRP
+391 
-405 GGPASE
+405 
-411 DHSDHEPTY
+411 
-420 RAAGMPATAS
+420 
-430 ASTSWAPETPEPQ
+430 

>member
-30 IDERLRAAVRGDRP
+30 IDERLRVAVRGDRP

-70 TAEEVAQLAGI
+70 TAEEVAQMAGI

-113 ENAGPQL
+113 ENSGPPL
-120 GEAVQERLLLRGAEK
+120 GEAVQERLVLRGADK

-149 WEVLLVYRV
+149 WEVLLVYVV

-176 QAVDDEARSLIGES
+176 QAVDSEARALIGES
-190 DDLAAPEPS
+190 DDLAAAEPS

-215 DRARGTSRPSL
+215 DRSLDREQRERPSL
-226 PPLRAR
+226 PPAPSEPSEETAAT
-232 RGDRASE
+232 ASVERE

-252 FRGDMVVPGTALRA
+252 FRGDLVVPERA
-266 RTAGGA
+266 PEPVEEPAEEPEVEEPPAPAASAGSAYADVLMPRSVASHRDRLTGSTDRQA
-272 RRANRRRRS
+272 EADGVRPGRRAA
-281 PRPPRPRPV
+281 V
-290 PPTRTSSC
+290 PSWDEI
-298 PARSAATATGSSA
+298 
-311 PPTARP
+311 
-317 RRTASV
+317 V
-323 RAAARRS
+323 F
-330 RAGTR
+330 GTR
-335 SCSAR
+335 R
-340 GARSR
+340 KK
-345 SSGLRQSDRS
+345 Q
-355 HATVS
+355 
-360 PVSACCRLA
+360 
-369 TVRRRQ
+369 
-375 VGIVRCGPV
+375 
-384 SFRRGPG
+384 
-391 ARATATGGRAPRRP
+391 
-405 GGPASE
+405 E
-411 DHSDHEPTY
+411 
-420 RAAGMPATAS
+420 
-430 ASTSWAPETPEPQ
+430 

>member
-30 IDERLRAAVRGDRP
+30 IDERLRAAVRNDRA

-70 TAEEVAQLAGI
+70 SAEEVAQFAGI

-113 ENAGPQL
+113 ENTGPQL
-120 GEAVQERLLLRGAEK
+120 GEAVQERLLLRGADKE
-135 DTVQWDSWRRDDGT
+135 TVLWDSWRRDDGT

-176 QAVDDEARSLIGES
+176 QAVDDEARSLIGET
-190 DDLAAPEPS
+190 DDVAAPEPS

-215 DRARGTSRPSL
+215 DRALDRQMERPA
-226 PPLRAR
+226 PPPPPEPEERI
-232 RGDRASE
+232 GGVTASE

-252 FRGDMVVPGTALRA
+252 FRGDMVVPERPSPPEPPALEPAVHEPEAEEPPAPAASAGAGSAYADVLMPRAVAGHRDRLTGTTDRQAEADGVRP
-266 RTAGGA
+266 G
-272 RRANRRRRS
+272 RRAA
-281 PRPPRPRPV
+281 V
-290 PPTRTSSC
+290 PSWDEI
-298 PARSAATATGSSA
+298 
-311 PPTARP
+311 
-317 RRTASV
+317 V
-323 RAAARRS
+323 F
-330 RAGTR
+330 GTR
-335 SCSAR
+335 R
-340 GARSR
+340 KK
-345 SSGLRQSDRS
+345 QD
-355 HATVS
+355 
-360 PVSACCRLA
+360 
-369 TVRRRQ
+369 
-375 VGIVRCGPV
+375 
-384 SFRRGPG
+384 
-391 ARATATGGRAPRRP
+391 
-405 GGPASE
+405 
-411 DHSDHEPTY
+411 
-420 RAAGMPATAS
+420 
-430 ASTSWAPETPEPQ
+430 